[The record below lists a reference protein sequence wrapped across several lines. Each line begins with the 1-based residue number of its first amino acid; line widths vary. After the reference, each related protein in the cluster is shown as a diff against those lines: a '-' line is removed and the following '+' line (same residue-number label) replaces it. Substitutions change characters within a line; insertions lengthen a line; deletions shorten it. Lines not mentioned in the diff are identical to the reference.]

1 MLCLELRLPVAPCG
15 ACPQAEL
22 EATRVMANE
31 EMQRARLTAAEQIA
45 AAEARG
51 RRAGMLDK
59 EIAEATIKQ
68 QLAAIAE
75 EKETVSR
82 HRLSAELLA
91 QLTDKVRGVAPVPTR
106 AGCTNHHLE
115 ACTQLHGVCSTLL
128 YPVQLLL
135 LDSERRG
142 QTCSVS
148 TARGPR
154 FAPWLCPALS
164 ARSAR

>member
-1 MLCLELRLPVAPCG
+1 
-15 ACPQAEL
+15 
-22 EATRVMANE
+22 MANE

-91 QLTDKVRGVAPVPTR
+91 QLTDKVRGVALMRTR
-106 AGCTNHHLE
+106 AGDTSHHLE
-115 ACTQLHGVCSTLL
+115 ACMQLHDMYST
-128 YPVQLLL
+128 
-135 LDSERRG
+135 
-142 QTCSVS
+142 
-148 TARGPR
+148 
-154 FAPWLCPALS
+154 FLS
-164 ARSAR
+164 AV